1 MRVRACVCAPAL
13 AYVCVRACVSW
24 CVTVYIISIGAIYVC
39 VCLINRS
46 NCLPFTVVFAGPFH
60 NAERRCLEHVPM
72 CVPPK
77 KSRHLRLEHVRTCE
91 SSTIIKLL
99 L

>member
-1 MRVRACVCAPAL
+1 MRVRTCVCAPAL
-13 AYVCVRACVSW
+13 AYVYACV
-24 CVTVYIISIGAIYVC
+24 CLGLFLFILC

-72 CVPPK
+72 CVPPM
-77 KSRHLRLEHVRTCE
+77 KSRHFRLEHVRTCE